1 MNCFDIFDCRLFISC
16 LWFVGIQNT
25 VAFYKLIFNKFKVM
39 NKVFVLVLLL
49 LFSIVYA
56 YNFEPKTVS
65 QVTKGSYA
73 LS

>member
-1 MNCFDIFDCRLFISC
+1 
-16 LWFVGIQNT
+16 
-25 VAFYKLIFNKFKVM
+25 M
-39 NKVFVLVLLL
+39 NKVLVLVLLL